1 MNVLRLTD
9 GVPSALF
16 TERTSLSTTQ
26 LAEGRHEAEAR
37 GLLEPDPQRL
47 VATAK
52 GQLFLNDL
60 LQLFL
65 P

>member
-9 GVPSALF
+9 GMPSLMF
-16 TERTSLSTTQ
+16 TQRTGLSLDR
-26 LAEGRHEAEAR
+26 LAAGRRDAEAR